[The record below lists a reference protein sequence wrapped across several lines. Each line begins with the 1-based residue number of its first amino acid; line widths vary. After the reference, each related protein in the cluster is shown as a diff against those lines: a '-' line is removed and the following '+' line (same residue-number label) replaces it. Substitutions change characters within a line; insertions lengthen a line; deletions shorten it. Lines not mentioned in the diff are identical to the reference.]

1 LCHLLCYV
9 ESMLLLSGTQ
19 TKTDRQTDT
28 LYYPALMEEN
38 EVELKESL
46 HEVVSAYLLWL
57 RNTTFKVD

>member
-1 LCHLLCYV
+1 
-9 ESMLLLSGTQ
+9 MLLLSGTQ